1 MDKATKALYV
11 AAASERIDSKLRS
24 LCAAKGLRADA
35 GEVVFTRGQL
45 EAVEQVVYEELFS
58 QNLEGLSVIPTRTS
72 FDRAATSMTYNVE
85 TKTGS
90 AKLMR
95 DDATDAPTVD
105 ASLAQ
110 VTRLIAEFGAG
121 YVYTVS
127 QGERAALSGY
137 DLTASK
143 ARSAARAI
151 AQAINDHGLTGS
163 TDHSVATG
171 FFNDANVPDET
182 ANVTDDDW
190 TTVTATGQ
198 YSTLVDLCNHVD
210 TNSSSLHRAT
220 EVLVPPFIW
229 NLITATRLADGTAE
243 TVLEAFRKNMPGVS
257 VRKMVSLNNETV
269 AGANHNRVIAWERSS
284 AVAEHVIPMMY
295 DEASPDKKG
304 FTYSVQARGK
314 SFGTTVRYPLAMAY
328 ADIQIA

>member
-1 MDKATKALYV
+1 MDKATIEAYT
-11 AAASERIDSKLRS
+11 AAASARVDSKLRA

-35 GEVVFTRGQL
+35 GEVVFTRGAL
-45 EAVEQVVYEELFS
+45 EAVEQVIYEELFS

-72 FDRAATSMTYNVE
+72 FDTAATTYTYNVE
-85 TKTGS
+85 TKTGN

-95 DDATDAPTVD
+95 DDATDAPVVN

-110 VTRLIAEFGAG
+110 VTRNVAEFGAG

-143 ARSAARAI
+143 ARSAASAI
-151 AQAINDHGLTGS
+151 AQSINDHAMSGT

-171 FFNDANVPDET
+171 FFNDANVNDASLT
-182 ANVTDDDW
+182 SADW
-190 TTVTATGQ
+190 NPALTGPQAYLALNELVNTVTNQ
-198 YSTLVDLCNHVD
+198 
-210 TNSSSLHRAT
+210 SSALHRVN
-220 EVLVPPFIW
+220 EILVSTYVW
-229 NLITATRLADGTAE
+229 NTITQTRFADGTAE
-243 TVLEAFRKNMPGVS
+243 TVIEAFRKNNPGID
-257 VRKMVSLNNETV
+257 VRHMTSLTA
-269 AGANHNRVIAWERSS
+269 AGTAGVDLAIAWERSS
-284 AVAEHVIPMMY
+284 AVAEHIVPMMY

-314 SFGTTVRYPLAMAY
+314 SFGTAVRYPLAMCY
-328 ADIQIA
+328 GQITIT

>member
-1 MDKATKALYV
+1 MDKATKAAYI
-11 AAASERIDSKLRS
+11 AAASERVDSKLRA

-45 EAVEQVVYEELFS
+45 EAVEQVVYEELFT
-58 QNLEGLSVIPTRTS
+58 QNLEGLSVVPTRTS
-72 FDRAATSMTYNVE
+72 FDKAATTYSYLVE
-85 TKTGS
+85 TKTGN

-95 DDATDAPTVD
+95 DDATDAPVVD
-105 ASLAQ
+105 ASLAK
-110 VTRLIAEFGAG
+110 VTRNLAEFGAG

-151 AQAINDHGLTGS
+151 AQSLNDHGLTGS

-171 FFNDANVPDET
+171 FFNDANMPDET

-190 TTVTATGQ
+190 TTVTAAGQ
-198 YSTLVDLCNHVD
+198 YQTLVDLVNHVD
-210 TNSSSLHRAT
+210 TNSSSLHKAT
-220 EVLVPPFIW
+220 ELLVSPFIW

-257 VRKMVSLNNETV
+257 VRKMVSLTGQG
-269 AGANHNRVIAWERSS
+269 AAANHDRIIAWERSS
-284 AVAEHVIPMMY
+284 AVAEHIIPMMY

-314 SFGTTVRYPLAMAY
+314 SFGTVVRYPLAMAS